1 MTSPV
6 QEIKDRLDIAEFIR
20 SYIPFIPAGKNFKAL
35 CPFHKEK
42 TPSFMISPER
52 QTWHCFGACGEGG
65 DIFKF
70 LMKYENLEFYEA
82 LKILAE
88 KAGIELKKISPAEQ
102 RQFGVLYDINDSAKE
117 FFKKK
122 LEQSAESL
130 KYLSGRG
137 LKKETIEE
145 FELGLSGSG
154 FDELTRHLISAG
166 FNIKDIERAGLN
178 FKTERG
184 SYIDR
189 FRERIMFPIYNHF
202 GKVVGFSGRILPE
215 FEKPEIG
222 KYVNSPETPIFN
234 KSRLLYGFHKTKNH
248 IREQKFAL
256 LVEGQMDFLM
266 VYQDGVKNVAA
277 VSGTALTADHLKTL
291 RRLTDQAVLYFDN
304 DEAGLNAAER
314 SIDLTAAN
322 DFSVK
327 ILFLKEYKD
336 PAEAVLKSPG
346 ELLGLVSKAKHAME
360 FYFDRYLTNDQR
372 QTTNNL
378 GNFKKNIR
386 IILGKIKNL
395 TSPVDRSYW
404 LKELSLKTK
413 IEEKALTEEMEQIR
427 NEKLV
432 MSYEKK
438 ELRTQNSALSALSRR
453 ELIAQRM
460 ISLIMIKESF
470 QSQLKEYFDYLPGDY
485 LIILKSLLKREKLS
499 DERLSGLF
507 NLISLRSSFE
517 ASIINEDKIDAEFQE
532 ILRNLQL
539 EYLKDKRQGL
549 MYLIKESEHR
559 GEEGKTAS
567 VLKEFDEISK
577 AMHNI

>member
-1 MTSPV
+1 M
-6 QEIKDRLDIAEFIR
+6 
-20 SYIPFIPAGKNFKAL
+20 
-35 CPFHKEK
+35 
-42 TPSFMISPER
+42 
-52 QTWHCFGACGEGG
+52 
-65 DIFKF
+65 
-70 LMKYENLEFYEA
+70 
-82 LKILAE
+82 
-88 KAGIELKKISPAEQ
+88 
-102 RQFGVLYDINDSAKE
+102 
-117 FFKKK
+117 
-122 LEQSAESL
+122 
-130 KYLSGRG
+130 
-137 LKKETIEE
+137 
-145 FELGLSGSG
+145 
-154 FDELTRHLISAG
+154 
-166 FNIKDIERAGLN
+166 
-178 FKTERG
+178 
-184 SYIDR
+184 
-189 FRERIMFPIYNHF
+189 
-202 GKVVGFSGRILPE
+202 
-215 FEKPEIG
+215 
-222 KYVNSPETPIFN
+222 
-234 KSRLLYGFHKTKNH
+234 
-248 IREQKFAL
+248 
-256 LVEGQMDFLM
+256 
-266 VYQDGVKNVAA
+266 
-277 VSGTALTADHLKTL
+277 
-291 RRLTDQAVLYFDN
+291 
-304 DEAGLNAAER
+304 
-314 SIDLTAAN
+314 
-322 DFSVK
+322 
-327 ILFLKEYKD
+327 
-336 PAEAVLKSPG
+336 
-346 ELLGLVSKAKHAME
+346 
-360 FYFDRYLTNDQR
+360 
-372 QTTNNL
+372 
-378 GNFKKNIR
+378 
-386 IILGKIKNL
+386 